1 MISQGDCTLCMTTC
15 KCAKEVVSDKKVTF
29 LGEFKLQSIKLVTN
43 FFRAVKMT
51 VKVHVHTVKVHVHV
65 HTSYSKKRKASCKT
79 DFLCTLLVNVE
90 KAMGEEE
97 S

>member
-29 LGEFKLQSIKLVTN
+29 LGEFKLQSILMVTN

-51 VKVHVHTVKVHVHV
+51 VRLVHV

-79 DFLCTLLVNVE
+79 EFLCTLLVNVK